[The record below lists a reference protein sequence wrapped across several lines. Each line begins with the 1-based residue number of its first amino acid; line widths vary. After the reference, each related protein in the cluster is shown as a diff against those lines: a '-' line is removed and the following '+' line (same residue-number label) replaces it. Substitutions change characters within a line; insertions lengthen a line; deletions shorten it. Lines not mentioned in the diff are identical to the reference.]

1 MFLIFHLVWLQPLT
15 YLFIM
20 CKIVTLISSILL
32 GGAFILFGLN
42 FFFQFIPMDGAP
54 EGSDAAAFMGL
65 LYTTGYLGFVKVLEV
80 IGGVLVILPKTR
92 NLGLLILG
100 PIIINIIAYYYFI
113 KSSFDWDIAIL
124 AALSLYLLIKQGKSF
139 TQFIF
144 TCGCNKGESSDGNNS
159 CGI

>member
-1 MFLIFHLVWLQPLT
+1 
-15 YLFIM
+15 M
-20 CKIVTLISSILL
+20 CKIITLIASILL

-42 FFFQFIPMDGAP
+42 FFLQFMSVDGPA
-54 EGSDAAAFMGL
+54 EGSNAAAFIGV
-65 LYTTGYLGFVKVLEV
+65 LYTSGYLGFIKILEV

-124 AALSLYLLIKQGKSF
+124 AALALLLLIKQGKHF
-139 TQFIF
+139 KQFLF
-144 TCGCNKGESSDGNNS
+144 CGCCNKGESNDS
-159 CGI
+159 CEI